1 METFKAICINDKGK
15 PVDYVG
21 QWIEKGATYTVT
33 EVVRL
38 AKHHM
43 ALGFKIEEIPFP
55 EGSKYK
61 YFLAARF
68 RPQTEDDEN
77 AEAAFEE
84 LMESIAVTVLD

>member
-1 METFKAICINDKGK
+1 METFKVICINDKGK
-15 PVDYVG
+15 PADYVG
-21 QWIEKGATYTVT
+21 QWIEKGETYTVT

-43 ALGFKIEEIPFP
+43 ALGFKIAEVPLPEE
-55 EGSKYK
+55 SRYK

-77 AEAAFEE
+77 AESAFEE